1 MPEGP
6 ERHAA
11 PETGS
16 ATWNV
21 AQVKPGQYERA
32 RTNLVRQGYEVAM
45 PRLRKATRKGGRAA
59 TRLVPLFP
67 GYAFIQE
74 PAGGLDWRPIN
85 ATYGIGRL
93 IAGENGRPA
102 RLPSG
107 FVESLLS
114 RTDPDG
120 VFSAPPAVAAGD
132 DVEIVA
138 GPFAG
143 IVAKVVTLTETGRIR
158 VLLDLLGRSVRTE
171 VHQFDLDI
179 VARAQP
185 GL

>member
-1 MPEGP
+1 M
-6 ERHAA
+6 
-11 PETGS
+11 
-16 ATWNV
+16 WNV

-45 PRLRKATRKGGRAA
+45 PRLRKATRKGGRTA

-67 GYAFIQE
+67 GYAFIRE

-102 RLPSG
+102 RLPPG

-114 RTDPDG
+114 KMDPDG
-120 VFSAPPAVAAGD
+120 VFSAPPPAVAEGD

-143 IVAKVVTLTETGRIR
+143 IVARLVTLTDTGRIR
-158 VLLDLLGRSVRTE
+158 VLLDLLGRSVHAE

-185 GL
+185 GH